1 MKTCFKNWRK
11 KTLKNYSE
19 DLEFSTISMI
29 KKGLFPSLALKTA
42 PLSGRKMQAAS
53 LHLIPKTNKTAVQD
67 TQWSSYVF
75 FTCWIQCQL
84 ARCSHVKSVKNIH
97 DGFGDSGTVFQGKP
111 NIPQHQMADFHGFPG
126 YQGGMYLSNE
136 EHDNFLASCWS
147 PNLWLLFLRVFL
159 DKLGA
164 NKVNIN
170 WNMPPTEVCI
180 HNNAEPPK
188 KIENWHPPEIV
199 VSLTLYVYI

>member
-19 DLEFSTISMI
+19 DLEISTISMI

-42 PLSGRKMQAAS
+42 PLRGRKMQAAS

-84 ARCSHVKSVKNIH
+84 VGYNVNLLDVVMSNPWRISMMAL
-97 DGFGDSGTVFQGKP
+97 GTLGPSSRENPTYP
-111 NIPQHQMADFHGFPG
+111 NIKWRISMGFQVTRVVCTFPMKNMITSWLHVEVQIFDFF
-126 YQGGMYLSNE
+126 
-136 EHDNFLASCWS
+136 F
-147 PNLWLLFLRVFL
+147 F
-159 DKLGA
+159 
-164 NKVNIN
+164 
-170 WNMPPTEVCI
+170 
-180 HNNAEPPK
+180 
-188 KIENWHPPEIV
+188 
-199 VSLTLYVYI
+199 VYS